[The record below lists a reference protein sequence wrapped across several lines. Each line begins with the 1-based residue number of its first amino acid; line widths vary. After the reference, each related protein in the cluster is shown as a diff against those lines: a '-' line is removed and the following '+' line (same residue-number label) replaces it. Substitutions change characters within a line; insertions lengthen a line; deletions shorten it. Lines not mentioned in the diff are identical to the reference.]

1 MSINVS
7 ALNIYNDE
15 LSYGLARKAMLE
27 ADDVKYF
34 TLWPKVN
41 GNLQLNTVS
50 STLFGTNDECGHSD
64 TGTTVFAGNVLETLP
79 ITFAQDL
86 CAKKAGRYWMGKYDA
101 AVALGES
108 FGSLEEVIMS
118 EKQAVAEY
126 ELAKIRWQGNVTTG
140 SGNLGLAD
148 GLLKVAQDL
157 SATTVNVT
165 KSAMTASNAI
175 TIVDAYAAN
184 VPAAIKAVEHRLFL
198 SPADFDIYLVA
209 LRNANYFHFS
219 PETTLSEIKH
229 VGSRNLIVTSVNG
242 LNGVA
247 SGTGIITTKDN
258 MNLGTLDDAE
268 AMNANLWYSKDE
280 NQVKYRNAVTMG
292 VMYTFAEHVVRI
304 A

>member
-15 LSYGLARKAMLE
+15 LSFGLARKAMLE

-41 GNLQLNTVS
+41 GNLQLNTVA
-50 STLFGTNDECGHSD
+50 STLYGTNDECGHTD
-64 TGTTVFAGNVLETLP
+64 TGTTVFAGNSLETLP

-86 CAKKAGRYWMGKYDA
+86 CAKKAGKYWMGKYDA

-118 EKQAVAEY
+118 EKQAVAENQ
-126 ELAKIRWQGNVTTG
+126 LSLIRWQGDATNG
-140 SGNLGLAD
+140 AGNLKLAD
-148 GLLKVAQDL
+148 GLLRKAYEL
-157 SATTVNVT
+157 SATTVNVAKT
-165 KSAMTASNAI
+165 GITASNAI
-175 TIVDAYAAN
+175 TIVDAYEAN
-184 VPAAIKAVEHRLFL
+184 TPDVVKSMEHRLFL
-198 SPADFDIYLVA
+198 SPADFDAYLVA
-209 LRNANYFHFS
+209 LRNANYYHFT

-229 VGSRNLIVTSVNG
+229 PGSRNLIVTAVNG
-242 LNGVA
+242 LVGA
-247 SGTGIITTKDN
+247 TSGTGLITYKDN

-280 NQVKYRNAVTMG
+280 NQVKYRNSVTMG
-292 VMYTFAEHVVRI
+292 VQFTHAEHVVRI